1 MVSALALSNGDTIQ
15 IGGPSSNL
23 LEVLRRVKGGYA
35 VLPKGEEIE
44 TFISDQL
51 LLDEYVR
58 SNLKM
63 WPCRVDQLDER
74 KAEMLQRPLDAL
86 SDLARRETMRRL
98 AYVTEVDQPRSKYPA
113 ILDVCKAIGP
123 AIFERKGPEWQTEE
137 RDAAVQAAALV
148 RKNKGQCASGAVPE
162 FKKIKEPK
170 PTTIRTWY
178 SDWVKCG
185 RDFMAL
191 APRWSDRGNHSPRFP
206 VDEKHGLD
214 TYSLATRAIEEVY
227 LSLLRPSKQLAY
239 EYYDRLCREN
249 GVNSMSYKSFRQY
262 IKKKYNA
269 YDIYSAR
276 YGKKK
281 AYLKFGTFE
290 IRDLPNRALEEVE
303 IDHCLVDLLVVD
315 DEGRVLGR
323 PWITV
328 IIDRATK
335 IILGIHI
342 SFTSPSYATV
352 QRALA
357 HSLYPKDLSRFQEL
371 KNEWSA
377 FGLPEC
383 IISDRGKELVSQN
396 FHEACMLLG
405 IIPIALPGRKPWLKG
420 AIERIFRSM
429 HARVFDLKEGST
441 KAWDPD
447 CYNSAKRAKITRQAF
462 DQMVVEWIVDDY
474 HQRPHKA
481 LKHKYGRE
489 MTPDQAWSMLSKFVR
504 FAPDPDVAFRLTGKI
519 FKRKITVNGV
529 SIKNHLYLDKSLFE
543 RLLKRHGGK
552 ERSWTFRRDQ
562 FDLGRIWLLD
572 EASEGGVTWHVIPC
586 VDPEISDGVTEPQF
600 SLWLE
605 EARESCGKADE
616 LTVEKLREAKARVE
630 ANRSK
635 ALNGTLKI
643 RKALQ
648 WAKYGEIGRT
658 FTPIAGFGEHYA
670 WGRGFEPSS
679 CLAND
684 DPDSM
689 EESLA
694 TAEQVSEIERCLDKV
709 KPPPAGTQEAQEEFE
724 KSIGDD
730 AMRMLKDMGSR

>member
-15 IGGPSSNL
+15 IGGPTSNL
-23 LEVLRRVKGGYA
+23 LEVLRRVNGGYA
-35 VLPKGEEIE
+35 VLPKGEDIE
-44 TFISDQL
+44 TFVSDQL
-51 LLDEYVR
+51 LIKEYVG

-63 WPCRVDQLDER
+63 WACRVDQLDGR
-74 KAEMLQRPLDAL
+74 KAEMLQRSLDAL

-98 AYVTEVDQPRSKYPA
+98 VYVTEVDRERAKHPA
-113 ILDVCKAIGP
+113 ILDVCKAVGP
-123 AIFERKGPEWQTEE
+123 AIFECKGAEWQAQE

-148 RKNKGQCASGAVPE
+148 RRNKGRCASGEAPE

-170 PTTIRTWY
+170 PTTIRTWH

-185 RDFMAL
+185 RDIMAL
-191 APRWSDRGNHSPRFP
+191 APRWSDRGNRTPRFLIEEGCG
-206 VDEKHGLD
+206 VD
-214 TYSLATRAIEEVY
+214 TYGLADRAIEEIY
-227 LSLLRPSKQLAY
+227 LSPLKPSKQITY
-239 EYYDRLCREN
+239 EYYVRLCKEN
-249 GVNSMSYKSFRQY
+249 GVERMSSRSFSRR
-262 IKKKYNA
+262 IRKNHSA

-281 AYLKFGTFE
+281 AYLRFRTFE
-290 IRDLPNRALEEVE
+290 IRDLPDRALEEVE

-315 DEGRVLGR
+315 EEGRVLGR

-328 IIDRATK
+328 ITDRATK

-342 SFTSPSYATV
+342 SFTHPSYASV

-357 HSLYPKDLSRFQEL
+357 HSLYPKDLSRFQGLE
-371 KNEWSA
+371 NEWPA
-377 FGLPEC
+377 FGVPEW
-383 IISDRGKELVSQN
+383 IITDRGKELVSEN

-429 HARVFDLKEGST
+429 HARVFDWKEGST

-474 HQRPHKA
+474 HRRPHKA
-481 LKHKYGRE
+481 LKRKYGRE

-519 FKRKITVNGV
+519 FKRKISVNGV
-529 SIKNHLYLDKSLFE
+529 SIKNHLYNDISLFE
-543 RLLKRHGGK
+543 KLLERHDAK
-552 ERSWTFRRDQ
+552 ERRWTFRRDQ

-586 VDPEISDGVTEPQF
+586 VDPEISDGVTETQF
-600 SLWLE
+600 SLWLD
-605 EARESCGKADE
+605 EAREMCGKDDE
-616 LTVEKLREAKARVE
+616 LNVEKVREAKARIE
-630 ANRSK
+630 ANRAK
-635 ALNGTLKI
+635 ALNGTLKM

-648 WAKYGEIGRT
+648 WARYGEIGRT

-670 WGRGFEPSS
+670 WGKSFEISS
-679 CLAND
+679 RPAND
-684 DPDSM
+684 VTD
-689 EESLA
+689 SLA
-694 TAEQVSEIERCLDKV
+694 KDLATPEETSGIDGCSTK
-709 KPPPAGTQEAQEEFE
+709 EAAPSDTRPEAREEFE
-724 KSIGDD
+724 KGIGDD
-730 AMRMLKDMGSR
+730 ALQMLKEMGLR